1 MGEKGKLTEE
11 TPYSPRNPYSASKAA
26 SDHLVR
32 SYYHTFGLPITISN
46 CSNNYG
52 PYQHNEKFMPVI
64 INSILNRRKIP
75 LYGKG
80 QNIRDWIYVEDH
92 CSAIWSVFTK
102 GTIGETYNIGAN
114 VEKTN
119 LQIIYAI
126 CKLLKVD
133 PEVCIEFV
141 EDRMG
146 HDFRYAIDNTK
157 IRKELKWRPKNTFEK
172 GLAKTVAHYKELYDT
187 DFSDL

>member
-1 MGEKGKLTEE
+1 M
-11 TPYSPRNPYSASKAA
+11 
-26 SDHLVR
+26 
-32 SYYHTFGLPITISN
+32 
-46 CSNNYG
+46 
-52 PYQHNEKFMPVI
+52 
-64 INSILNRRKIP
+64 
-75 LYGKG
+75 
-80 QNIRDWIYVEDH
+80 
-92 CSAIWSVFTK
+92 
-102 GTIGETYNIGAN
+102 
-114 VEKTN
+114 
-119 LQIIYAI
+119 
-126 CKLLKVD
+126 LKVD